1 MNTIV
6 GILMLLYFVGV
17 CTYSYFASDFH
28 FTFRIWGQLAVS
40 GIGAL
45 YILGIQNIS
54 VIKTFVKKYLQFT
67 KRAVDMNDDYEFY
80 SVKDFEALA
89 HLRQRSLD
97 LGSQE
102 AFDIV
107 VKLNTIIF
115 KVIDA
120 DLTKE

>member
-6 GILMLLYFVGV
+6 GILMLLYFIGV
-17 CTYSYFASDFH
+17 CTYSYFTPDFS
-28 FTFRIWGQLAVS
+28 FTVRTWGQLAIS

-54 VIKTFVKKYLQFT
+54 IMTTFVKKNLPLI
-67 KRAVDMNDDYEFY
+67 KRDVNMNDDHEFY

-89 HLRQRSLD
+89 HLRQRALD

-115 KVIDA
+115 KGTDS
-120 DLTKE
+120 DLTTE

>member
-1 MNTIV
+1 
-6 GILMLLYFVGV
+6 
-17 CTYSYFASDFH
+17 
-28 FTFRIWGQLAVS
+28 
-40 GIGAL
+40 
-45 YILGIQNIS
+45 
-54 VIKTFVKKYLQFT
+54 
-67 KRAVDMNDDYEFY
+67 MNDDYEFY

-89 HLRQRSLD
+89 HLRQRALD

-115 KVIDA
+115 KGIDA